1 MKEKKRHPHGCK
13 IFMWL
18 PRNWTYSLND
28 LRLTDRQTLCSIT
41 PHTRLGAQH
50 GAAVATRHWS
60 VMDLL
65 IFWSILGIWTYWISK
80 TCILSKHPWSG
91 RPVLLMRTSMAFRV
105 ALMFLCCV
113 YSPFPKRWDEKWS
126 STQIEILND
135 YHRTLFKRLIWKH
148 ELRPF
153 KIPFWIPI
161 KFRVSSLW
169 KRAVITATLLTLPK
183 YYKQPQQV
191 GGNELDW
198 SPWCD
203 GTLAQRHFR
212 NGHWKPN
219 ILLNHNEC

>member
-80 TCILSKHPWSG
+80 NMYPFEAPLVGAACTFKEDQHGFPRGINVFVLCIQPVPEKMRREMVVNTNWNPEWLSQDS
-91 RPVLLMRTSMAFRV
+91 F
-105 ALMFLCCV
+105 
-113 YSPFPKRWDEKWS
+113 
-126 STQIEILND
+126 
-135 YHRTLFKRLIWKH
+135 
-148 ELRPF
+148 
-153 KIPFWIPI
+153 
-161 KFRVSSLW
+161 
-169 KRAVITATLLTLPK
+169 
-183 YYKQPQQV
+183 
-191 GGNELDW
+191 
-198 SPWCD
+198 
-203 GTLAQRHFR
+203 
-212 NGHWKPN
+212 
-219 ILLNHNEC
+219 